1 MSTKRKRNI
10 LAIALS
16 TALLLAAVITLC
28 GFAFA
33 AETEEIP
40 ASGAVESAPAPAPA
54 REYPYLKGTRYKNL
68 YAAGYS
74 NLFKATIEEPVPEEA
89 MEAGSG
95 FFHRR
100 RREPRL
106 LRHRRE
112 LFPQGQD
119 RSRPPHGPGHQH
131 TGPSRLAVLHLHLLL
146 RAQQRCLGGKD
157 REPSQRRA
165 LPEHRNLR
173 SQLE

>member
-40 ASGAVESAPAPAPA
+40 ANGAVESAPAPA
-54 REYPYLKGTRYKNL
+54 RDYPYLKGTRYKNL

-89 MEAGSG
+89 VEAVEAEDVG
-95 FFHRR
+95 
-100 RREPRL
+100 E
-106 LRHRRE
+106 
-112 LFPQGQD
+112 
-119 RSRPPHGPGHQH
+119 
-131 TGPSRLAVLHLHLLL
+131 TGTTEAEEEVAGETEENAETAPEEEAVQTET
-146 RAQQRCLGGKD
+146 AE
-157 REPSQRRA
+157 EPSA
-165 LPEHRNLR
+165 PVETEEAAPETPAPAEASNKKKKKD
-173 SQLE
+173 